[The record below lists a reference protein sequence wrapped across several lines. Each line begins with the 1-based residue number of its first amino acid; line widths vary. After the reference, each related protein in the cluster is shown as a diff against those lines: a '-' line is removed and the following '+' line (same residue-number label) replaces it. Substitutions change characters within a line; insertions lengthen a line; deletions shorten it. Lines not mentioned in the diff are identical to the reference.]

1 MNKELAIQIRT
12 LADLSP
18 SWCYGKHV
26 AGKLYGPVA
35 KGQRQAIMSL
45 LAGKPIP
52 VAKCG
57 ITATLEALYITF
69 SVPLSCAAMRE
80 EALEATIN
88 HLINS

>member
-1 MNKELAIQIRT
+1 MNKELAIKIRT
-12 LADLSP
+12 LADQSP

-57 ITATLEALYITF
+57 ITATLEALYATF
-69 SVPLSCAAMRE
+69 SIPANCPAVKE
-80 EALEATIN
+80 EALEEVITT
-88 HLINS
+88 LINS